1 MSRQIDWTKICLLL
15 IVILGGGYA
24 AKEKLGLEFPEL
36 NLDSPGSAVSIPDPS
51 EELKSAV
58 QPLVTA
64 RATNPRA
71 AKVVSDFLASYA
83 FVIENSDVR
92 DNYNSSALMRNIESG
107 LESLFVLQK
116 EVGDIDIG
124 DALNESLQAIWGDRT
139 KQLTKAEAANGIY
152 ACAWGLQVQVSS

>member
-36 NLDSPGSAVSIPDPS
+36 NLDSPGSAVSIPDPI

-116 EVGDIDIG
+116 EV
-124 DALNESLQAIWGDRT
+124 
-139 KQLTKAEAANGIY
+139 
-152 ACAWGLQVQVSS
+152 